1 MRFVPADTEDILTF
15 LNSDLFI
22 MGMGF
27 VSFLWLMGRGNFSL
41 NTAEYTVVVSICQ
54 TDRSRVPSA
63 TELTEEIFSISV
75 LHSNMCVLYVLQ

>member
-1 MRFVPADTEDILTF
+1 
-15 LNSDLFI
+15 
-22 MGMGF
+22 
-27 VSFLWLMGRGNFSL
+27 MGRGNLSL
-41 NTAEYTVVVSICQ
+41 STDEYTVVVSICQ